1 MVKNLRKKLENCVL
15 ESKCMQAINKF
26 LETKWYMIAFMSFV
40 FLVQSFG
47 LECVAFITIALIFAY
62 VCFFMPDTNATIPLI
77 CGATFCISLM
87 HSPIQGTSQY
97 FSTPE
102 FTVCLIIAIAVISLS
117 ILYRLIAYGEFKK
130 VFTKSKLI
138 WGIVALSI
146 AYLLSGIGYKNY
158 TFNDFIMSVIQAGSL
173 FGAYLFLVSTADFK
187 KFNLDVLASFCVVLL
202 FYMIA
207 LIIFVYATN
216 ILGIVSDSGKWKNYV
231 ISGWGISNDLG
242 TYTAMLIPSFF
253 YKMFKAEKRS
263 YIWYGFACLAMVAV
277 FFTYCRSATLVGLI
291 IMIACSIWAMCRKK
305 NRKTAIITVISALI
319 ALVVL
324 FIILY
329 YAGVLEHVFAYH
341 INKVN
346 NGLEFDKISSGR
358 GTIWKRYFNYFL
370 EYPIF
375 GGGFNVD
382 MPAYNGYDP
391 NNGIFSVYSFFAHN
405 TVFQIMGSCGA
416 VGLIA
421 YIYHTITTIGI
432 FLRKPTEKR
441 FVFAVAIFGFVAMT
455 MLDLMFFKTYF
466 TLLYVVMLLV
476 CEADLT
482 NKENDNKIG
491 E

>member
-1 MVKNLRKKLENCVL
+1 MVKNIREKLESCVSS
-15 ESKCMQAINKF
+15 SKVMQAINKF

-47 LECVAFITIALIFAY
+47 LECFAFIVIALIFGY
-62 VCFFMPDTNATIPLI
+62 VCLFMSDTNATIPLI
-77 CGATFCISLM
+77 CGSTFCISLM
-87 HSPIQGTSQY
+87 HSPIQGSSQY

-102 FTVCLIIAIAVISLS
+102 FMVCLIIAIVIISLS
-117 ILYRLIAYGEFKK
+117 IIYRLIAYGKFKK
-130 VFTKSKLI
+130 VFTQSKLV
-138 WGIVALSI
+138 WGVIALSI
-146 AYLLSGIGYKNY
+146 AYLLSGIGYENY
-158 TFNDFIMSVIQAGSL
+158 TTNDLIMSIIQAGSL
-173 FGAYLFLVSTADFK
+173 LGAFLFLASTADFK
-187 KFNLDVLASFCVVLL
+187 KFNLDVLAVFCVVLL

-207 LIIFVYATN
+207 LVVFAYATN

-242 TYTAMLIPSFF
+242 TFTAMLIPAFF
-253 YKMFKAEKRS
+253 YKMFKAEKCS
-263 YIWYGFACLAMVAV
+263 YVWYIFACLAMIAV

-291 IMIACSIWAMCRKK
+291 IMVICSVWAVCRKK
-305 NRKTAIITVISALI
+305 NRKTAIITVVTALI
-319 ALVVL
+319 VLVAL

-329 YAGVLEHVFAYH
+329 YAGVLEHIFAYH
-341 INKVN
+341 INKIN

-391 NNGIFSVYSFFAHN
+391 NNGIFNVYSFFAHN
-405 TVFQIMGSCGA
+405 TIFQIIGSCGA

-421 YIYHTITTIGI
+421 YIYHTLTTIGI
-432 FLRKPTEKR
+432 FLRKPNEKR
-441 FVFAVAIFGFVAMT
+441 FMFAVAIFGFVAMT

-476 CEADLT
+476 CETDLLE
-482 NKENDNKIG
+482 KENNNKTG